1 MIEIKILDYGLGNI
15 RSLYNALEKIDQ
27 KVGFLKNDKDKIS
40 KILLI
45 PGVGS
50 FNKASKILKDNF
62 PKTLEIIKSKNTFV
76 VGICLGMQLMA
87 KTGYEEGK
95 IEGLNL
101 LDGSIDKLS
110 NKNIKLPNIGWKEI
124 SICKNNNLNFLNK
137 YNEKKFYFVHSYSY
151 KNIKRENLIA
161 TSEYLDINFP
171 SIVSGENCIGFQF
184 HPEKSGKLGLNLL
197 KETLKHIKKKL

>member
-27 KVGFLKNDKDKIS
+27 KVELLKYDGDIAP
-40 KILLI
+40 KILFI

-50 FNKASKILKDNF
+50 FNKASKILQENF
-62 PKTLEIIKSKNTFV
+62 PKTLKAIKNKNTFV

-87 KTGYEEGK
+87 KTGYEDGK

-101 LDGSIDKLS
+101 LSGTIDKMS
-110 NKNIKLPNIGWKEI
+110 KKNIKLPNIGWKKI
-124 SICKNNNLNFLNK
+124 SICKNNNLSFLNK
-137 YNEKKFYFVHSYSY
+137 YNKKKFYFVHSYSY
-151 KNIKRENLIA
+151 KNVKKENLIS
-161 TSEYLDINFP
+161 TSKYLDINFP
-171 SIVSGENCIGFQF
+171 CIVSGENCLGFQF

-197 KETLKHIKKKL
+197 KETLKFIKKK